1 MSQFEYDVAV
11 IGGGPAGYVGAIRAA
26 QMGGKVV
33 LFEKDR
39 VGGTCLNRG
48 CIPTKTYLKTAETLY
63 AVREAGSRG
72 IVMDP
77 TASVDMKKV
86 VAYKDKVVSTLTGG
100 VAGLLKSNGVKV
112 VNGEASLKDEHSIL
126 CNGAVVTAANIL
138 LCGGSAAGR
147 VPIPGIDN
155 PNVLDSTGMLALTE
169 LPKRLCI
176 IGGGVIGCELGD
188 AFAAFGSQVTIIEA
202 MDRLVATQD
211 EDVSAELLKKMK
223 EKGIAVHLGES
234 VCAIEQAGEETKVVC
249 KNVSVSCDKIL
260 LSIGRKADLSCLGD
274 MKDKLKTERGKLVVN
289 EYMQTNIPNIYAP
302 GDVNGKLMLAHAA
315 FKMAE
320 VAAENAMGEKKRCDL
335 RCTPGCIYTIPE
347 AASVGMSEK
356 DAASKYGADNILVGK
371 FPMTANGR
379 SLAAGEKSGFVKVIT
394 EKKYNELLGVHIVG
408 ADAAEM
414 IAEPAALMQMEVT
427 VDEAANL
434 IHGHPT
440 FSEAFMEACAD
451 ALGRCIHLPARKQ
464 SK

>member
-1 MSQFEYDVAV
+1 MSSYEYDVAV

-63 AVREAGSRG
+63 AVKEAAGRG
-72 IVMDP
+72 IVMDT
-77 TASVDMKKV
+77 TASVDMKQV
-86 VAYKDKVVSTLTGG
+86 VKYKDKVVATLTGG
-100 VAGLLKSNGVKV
+100 VAGLLKANGVTVIK
-112 VNGEASLKDEHSIL
+112 GEAALKDEHSIA
-126 CNGAVVTAANIL
+126 CGGSVTTAASIL
-138 LCGGSAAGR
+138 LCGGSIAGR
-147 VPIPGIDN
+147 IPIPGVDN
-155 PNVLDSTGMLALTE
+155 PNVLDSTGMLE
-169 LPKRLCI
+169 LEEVPKRLCI

-188 AFAAFGSQVTIIEA
+188 AFAAFGSEVTIIEA

-223 EKGIAVHLGES
+223 AKGIAVHLKEA
-234 VCAIEQAGEETKVVC
+234 VKAIESDKDGVKVVC
-249 KNVSVSCDKIL
+249 EGLAVSCDKVM

-274 MKDKLKTERGKLVVN
+274 MKDSIKTERGKVVVN

-302 GDVNGKLMLAHAA
+302 GDLNGKLMLAHAA

-320 VAAENAMGEKKRCDL
+320 IAAENAMGEKHRCDL
-335 RCTPGCIYTIPE
+335 RCTPSCIYTIPE
-347 AASVGMSEK
+347 AASVGISEK
-356 DAASKYGADNILVGK
+356 DAISKYGADNVLVGK
-371 FPMTANGR
+371 FPMSANGR
-379 SLAAGEKSGFVKVIT
+379 SLAAGEKSGFIKVIAD
-394 EKKYNELLGVHIVG
+394 KKYNELLGVHIVG

-427 VDEAANL
+427 VDEAAHL

-451 ALGRCIHLPARKQ
+451 ALGKCIHLPPRK
-464 SK
+464 